1 MPDERKVQDLRG
13 DDLKGQYAGF
23 VSRLLAFG
31 IDIAVIVILLV
42 SFVWLTTAVARLFP
56 TTLFDP
62 SDLMHLAVVGVII
75 LVTSAVYFLF
85 FWTLAGQ
92 TPGKML
98 LGLRVVS
105 LDGSR
110 ITFWQALRR
119 FAGYFLSAWALYIG
133 YFWVL
138 IDNRRQGWH
147 DKLAGTIVVYTWE
160 ARMGDLLAD
169 RIQGPEE
176 TPEEGE

>member
-1 MPDERKVQDLRG
+1 MPNQLKSDH
-13 DDLKGQYAGF
+13 LKGQYAGF

-31 IDIAVIVILLV
+31 IDIAVIVVMLIALGWLV
-42 SFVWLTTAVARLFP
+42 DTV
-56 TTLFDP
+56 TTLFPPVILNPDG
-62 SDLMHLAVVGVII
+62 LLQLAIASIVI
-75 LVTSAVYFLF
+75 VTTSAAYYIF

-98 LGLRVVS
+98 LGVRIVS

-110 ITFWQALRR
+110 PTFWQALRR
-119 FAGYFLSAWALYIG
+119 FVGYFLSALAIYVG

-147 DKLAGTIVVYTWE
+147 DKLAGTIVVYAWD
-160 ARMGDLLAD
+160 ARLGDLLSE
-169 RIQGPEE
+169 RIQGPKEDTEE
-176 TPEEGE
+176 NQ